1 VGLLTI
7 LTGSITP
14 RALQTLCKP
23 AALCHLSVRL
33 LLLLLCVCMQGI
45 LPYAGLKFYVY
56 QAMKNSYRTWQIDQ
70 QKQQQQQQQQRE
82 QVQQQQQ
89 EEEEPE
95 HPHLAPAPPF
105 ETALQQAQV
114 AEAEEE
120 EQQQRPQKLPIA
132 VTLVFGGV
140 AGLVAQTVTYPL
152 VSNSSSSSSRCWI
165 CSVLL
170 ACFHAVLCYDACCV

>member
-1 VGLLTI
+1 
-7 LTGSITP
+7 
-14 RALQTLCKP
+14 
-23 AALCHLSVRL
+23 
-33 LLLLLCVCMQGI
+33 MQGI

-56 QAMKNSYRTWQIDQ
+56 QAMKNSYRTWRIDQ
-70 QKQQQQQQQQRE
+70 QKQQQQQQERE
-82 QVQQQQQ
+82 QEQQQQQ
-89 EEEEPE
+89 MQQEPE

-120 EQQQRPQKLPIA
+120 AQQQRPQKLPIA

-152 VSNSSSSSSRCWI
+152 VSSSSSSGRCWI
-165 CSVLL
+165 CTALL
-170 ACFHAVLCYDACCV
+170 SCFALLQCMLSSINPFIAHSTHELIAATARMQCM